1 MKTAQEKGPQIV
13 SIVGRQGSGKTTL
26 IEALL
31 PIFAGRGLRV
41 GTVKNAQQ
49 EADFDRAGSDS
60 ARHRAA
66 GAERTLLLGKGER
79 RLTWRSSGDE
89 EIDREIRRLFAGLD
103 LVLVEGLKRGPFPK
117 IEVWRT
123 GCEPPLAWEL
133 PVLAV
138 VTDADVALPP
148 GTPRLSPDDPGR
160 VADFLLAQ
168 GTRS

>member
-1 MKTAQEKGPQIV
+1 VKTAQEKGPQIV
-13 SIVGRQGSGKTTL
+13 SIVGRQGGGKTTL

-31 PIFAGRGLRV
+31 PILVQQGLRV
-41 GTVKNAQQ
+41 GTAKDAPHE
-49 EADFDRAGSDS
+49 EAFDDAGSDS
-60 ARHRAA
+60 ARQRAA

-79 RLTWRSSGDE
+79 LLTWRSSGDE
-89 EIDREIRRLFAGLD
+89 EIDREIRRLFAGFD

-117 IEVWRT
+117 VEVWRA

-148 GTPRLSPDDPGR
+148 GTPRLSPADPGR
-160 VADFLLAQ
+160 VADFLLAP

>member
-1 MKTAQEKGPQIV
+1 MKTAQGGGPQIV
-13 SIVGRQGSGKTTL
+13 SIVGRQGGGKTTL
-26 IEALL
+26 IETLL
-31 PIFAGRGLRV
+31 PILARRGLRV
-41 GTVKNAQQ
+41 GTAKDAPH
-49 EADFDRAGSDS
+49 EEGLDRQGSDS

-66 GAERTLLLGKGER
+66 GAERTLLLGKSER
-79 RLTWRSSGDE
+79 ALFCRVAADE
-89 EIDREIRRLFAGLD
+89 GVEDEIRRLFAGLD

-117 IEVWRT
+117 VEVWRS

-138 VTDADVALPP
+138 VTDVDVALPP

>member
-1 MKTAQEKGPQIV
+1 MRSGKDPLQIV
-13 SIVGRQGSGKTTL
+13 SIVGRQGAGKTTL
-26 IEALL
+26 VEALVPVL
-31 PIFAGRGLRV
+31 SQRGLRV
-41 GTVKNAQQ
+41 GTAKDAPH
-49 EADFDRAGSDS
+49 EEGFDRQGSDS

-66 GAERTLLLGKGER
+66 GAERTLLLGKSER
-79 RLTWRSSGDE
+79 ALFYRVGGDE
-89 EIDREIRRLFAGLD
+89 GEEEEIRRLFAGLD

-117 IEVWRT
+117 VEVWRS

-138 VTDADVALPP
+138 VTDANVALPP
-148 GTPRLSPDDPGR
+148 GTPRLSPADPGR